1 MTFAHAGHF
10 RRHYN
15 SAHPVEKPFVC
26 CLDGI
31 QFVTNE
37 ELIEH
42 QQRTHQPDSAKAVFI
57 PCPRCGVSVKNL
69 KLHLRDHELET
80 AYELA
85 MSTGDDMVTESI
97 DDTQTESTDDGI
109 KLENRESFDTNDLQ
123 TIGLEVEYIVTSDSE
138 FNVTT
143 SSNVLNGVNSMDTDT
158 CIDVKPPI
166 ALGKSKI
173 KRKSDSGKF
182 WLCTQCPKKFRLQI
196 LLEQHERNHE
206 RPRIP
211 CVVCNKQIT
220 KKSLRAHLLKF
231 HRPNIGII
239 NDRKAEQEDD
249 AVYIVD

>member
-1 MTFAHAGHF
+1 MTFAHAGHL
-10 RRHYN
+10 RRHCN
-15 SAHPVEKPFVC
+15 SAHPVVKTFVC

-31 QFVTNE
+31 QFVSNE

-42 QQRTHQPDSAKAVFI
+42 QQQTHQPDSAQAVFI

-85 MSTGDDMVTESI
+85 MSTGDDMAAELI
-97 DDTQTESTDDGI
+97 DDTQTEATDDGI
-109 KLENRESFDTNDLQ
+109 KMENRESFDADSLQ

-138 FNVTT
+138 FNMSTF
-143 SSNVLNGVNSMDTDT
+143 SNILNGVDSMDTDT

-166 ALGKSKI
+166 ALDKSKI
-173 KRKSDSGKF
+173 KRKSVGGKF
-182 WLCTQCPKKFRLQI
+182 WLCTQCPKKFRLQM

-231 HRPNIGII
+231 HRPNIAII
-239 NDRKAEQEDD
+239 KEQKAEQENHT
-249 AVYIVD
+249 VYIVE